1 VTTFRLKRSAESD
14 LGEVLGLV
22 GESAAGLPVGLPP
35 VGAAVVCGPQ
45 RGELVRQLVVDVAL
59 AAGDLVQRPADVV
72 RQPAEQAA
80 GLPHARVD
88 RRRVLLHL
96 VHVLAPVL
104 DTDVQQPD
112 ASSTYCLS
120 VSFRVCYCVCF
131 ICVHAAFVRIKL
143 MMMMIRSIQV
153 SVQLPTTAV
162 NVTLLAL

>member
-1 VTTFRLKRSAESD
+1 MTTFRLKRSAESD

-45 RGELVRQLVVDVAL
+45 RGELMRQLVVDVAL

-112 ASSTYCLS
+112 ASSTYYVFLYH
-120 VSFRVCYCVCF
+120 FVCVIVCVLF
-131 ICVHAAFVRIKL
+131 VFMLHSCVL
-143 MMMMIRSIQV
+143 
-153 SVQLPTTAV
+153 
-162 NVTLLAL
+162 N

>member
-1 VTTFRLKRSAESD
+1 MTTVRLKRSAESD

-88 RRRVLLHL
+88 RHRVLLHL

-112 ASSTYCLS
+112 ASSTYYVFLYH
-120 VSFRVCYCVCF
+120 FVCVIVCVLF
-131 ICVHAAFVRIKL
+131 VFMLHSCVL
-143 MMMMIRSIQV
+143 
-153 SVQLPTTAV
+153 
-162 NVTLLAL
+162 N